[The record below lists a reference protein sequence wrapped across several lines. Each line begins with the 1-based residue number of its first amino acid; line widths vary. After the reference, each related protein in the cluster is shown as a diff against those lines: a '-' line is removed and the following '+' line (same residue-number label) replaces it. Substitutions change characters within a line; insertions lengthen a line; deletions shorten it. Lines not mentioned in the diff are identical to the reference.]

1 MGLTD
6 THLYIKNINNKD
18 LLYSMGFPG
27 GSVEKNL
34 PAMKDMW
41 VQYLGWEDSPGK
53 GNGNPLQYFSLEGPM
68 ERRAWR
74 ATVMGSQ
81 NRRTHLSN

>member
-6 THLYIKNINNKD
+6 THLYTKNINNKD

-41 VQYLGWEDSPGK
+41 V
-53 GNGNPLQYFSLEGPM
+53 
-68 ERRAWR
+68 
-74 ATVMGSQ
+74 
-81 NRRTHLSN
+81 